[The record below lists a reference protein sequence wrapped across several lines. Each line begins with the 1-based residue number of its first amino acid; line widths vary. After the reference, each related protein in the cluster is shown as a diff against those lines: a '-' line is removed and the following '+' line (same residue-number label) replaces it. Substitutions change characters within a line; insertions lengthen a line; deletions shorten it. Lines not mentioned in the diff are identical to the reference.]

1 MNTFNTC
8 VEPVPKLPPAVV
20 LLLAVAKIL
29 LPVVVETSALLISLS
44 VFQALI
50 PWTPS
55 VKTIEN
61 VVLAFPVEPV
71 PAPDP
76 VTLILTT
83 PVTALLAQEEVPPC
97 CNRYGYG
104 L

>member
-71 PAPDP
+71 KITAPNPVVWDP
-76 VTLILTT
+76 QEKLVKPKPRGTT
-83 PVTALLAQEEVPPC
+83 IFKHE
-97 CNRYGYG
+97 NIH
-104 L
+104 

>member
-1 MNTFNTC
+1 M
-8 VEPVPKLPPAVV
+8 

-29 LPVVVETSALLISLS
+29 LPVVVETSALLNSLS

-50 PWTPS
+50 PCAPS

-61 VVLAFPVEPV
+61 VTFASPVEPV

-76 VTLILTT
+76 ATLTLTT
-83 PVTALLAQEEVPPC
+83 PVTFLLAQEEVPPC
-97 CNRYGYG
+97 CNRNGYG